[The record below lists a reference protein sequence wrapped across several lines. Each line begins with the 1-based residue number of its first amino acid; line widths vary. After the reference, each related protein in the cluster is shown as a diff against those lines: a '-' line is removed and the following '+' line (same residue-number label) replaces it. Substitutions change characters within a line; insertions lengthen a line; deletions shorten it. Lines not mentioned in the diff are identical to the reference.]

1 MATATQ
7 TKLHSRVADDY
18 LQALSGLDT
27 DSKIE
32 VIQYLLATIH
42 PAYVKG
48 NPVSQNSNVKPSF
61 AKKWAGVFT
70 LAEDAND
77 VRYNALLEKYA
88 IK

>member
-7 TKLHSRVADDY
+7 TKLHSHVADNY
-18 LQALSGLDT
+18 LQALSDLDT

-32 VIQYLLATIH
+32 VIQYLLATIR
-42 PAYVKG
+42 PAYGKG
-48 NPVSQNSNVKPSF
+48 NVASQNSNAELSF
-61 AKKWAGVFT
+61 AKKWAGAFT

-77 VRYNALLEKYA
+77 VRYNVLLEKYN